1 MGEMIYA
8 RVDSR
13 SLQELNYVLL
23 GVTIRNAK
31 RPRQKFDIIGP
42 NGEPN
47 QTVRA
52 RTSYLAET
60 GKSINFEYLSFGFE
74 NNSNQNDVTIECR
87 VLLYIVDNDEHT
99 TIRPTTTETTSETT
113 STTTY
118 STTTSTTTSYM
129 SLSPFYS

>member
-1 MGEMIYA
+1 MIYA

-13 SLQELNYVLL
+13 SLQDLHYVLL

-47 QTVRA
+47 QTVQA
-52 RTSYLAET
+52 RSSYLAET

-74 NNSNQNDVTIECR
+74 NNSNQNDVTIQCR
-87 VLLYIVDNDEHT
+87 VLLYIVGNDEHT
-99 TIRPTTTETTSETT
+99 TVRPTTAETT

-129 SLSPFYS
+129 SLSPFY